1 MQRKSQIKL
10 FFVAFTLLDWRRRYN
25 INMIFL
31 LLNKILFFF
40 AGVKSACIKKNSACV
55 KKLNETFVIFI
66 SIQSIYIKKRQ
77 NESENFN
84 RKGLIRDAYIET
96 KIKFKNKKNNKNLH
110 KL

>member
-1 MQRKSQIKL
+1 
-10 FFVAFTLLDWRRRYN
+10 
-25 INMIFL
+25 MIFL
-31 LLNKILFFF
+31 LPNKKFLFF
-40 AGVKSACIKKNSACV
+40 AGVKSACIKKKSGCV

-96 KIKFKNKKNNKNLH
+96 KIKFKNKKK
-110 KL
+110 